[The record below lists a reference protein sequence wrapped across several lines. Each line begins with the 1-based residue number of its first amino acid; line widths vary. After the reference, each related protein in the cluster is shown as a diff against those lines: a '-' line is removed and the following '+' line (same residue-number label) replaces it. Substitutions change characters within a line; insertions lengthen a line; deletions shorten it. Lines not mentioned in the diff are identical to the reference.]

1 MVNCRVA
8 DSLCDSIRARKTL
21 HPLRSVQCPVC
32 QAHLRLHWGRLLF
45 LGYLAVMALLAVFEF
60 SNVIPRFHTLPA
72 GVVLPSVFFFISSF
86 YAFARRLP
94 LESPGL

>member
-1 MVNCRVA
+1 
-8 DSLCDSIRARKTL
+8 
-21 HPLRSVQCPVC
+21 
-32 QAHLRLHWGRLLF
+32 
-45 LGYLAVMALLAVFEF
+45 MALLAVFEF

>member
-1 MVNCRVA
+1 
-8 DSLCDSIRARKTL
+8 
-21 HPLRSVQCPVC
+21 
-32 QAHLRLHWGRLLF
+32 LLF

-72 GVVLPSVFFFISSF
+72 GVVLPSVFSFISSF